1 MTDHGGPVGGPAPG
15 AARAPLRDGP
25 PCSRGRRLGRRSEA
39 PEPRFPPEVTQRR
52 VASVEPLLTATA
64 LGIAVDHLLT
74 VGCPSME
81 AVEMGGQLIC
91 KNQPCTSPTYS
102 IPPYVIDAGGE
113 HSVAHTTRDKAKLTA
128 RVKRLRGQVEAI
140 ERGLENEVGCAEILQ
155 LVASVRGAI
164 NGLMGELIEAHIREH
179 VIDPAREPDQAKAEG
194 TRELIEVLRAYL
206 K

>member
-1 MTDHGGPVGGPAPG
+1 M
-15 AARAPLRDGP
+15 
-25 PCSRGRRLGRRSEA
+25 
-39 PEPRFPPEVTQRR
+39 
-52 VASVEPLLTATA
+52 
-64 LGIAVDHLLT
+64 
-74 VGCPSME
+74 
-81 AVEMGGQLIC
+81 
-91 KNQPCTSPTYS
+91 
-102 IPPYVIDAGGE
+102 
-113 HSVAHTTRDKAKLTA
+113 AHTTRDKAKLTA